1 MPCRNVNTTLKMTP
15 GASWTRTRARI
26 WAAEHD
32 ARVALTLAA
41 ACFAAGTC
49 ITRCYVQIAA
59 PDSEQGERVVATY
72 FFGRAAYLADCV
84 PVAKDLESMDMDDM
98 PCKRVA

>member
-1 MPCRNVNTTLKMTP
+1 M
-15 GASWTRTRARI
+15 RAWHLRLRQ
-26 WAAEHD
+26 
-32 ARVALTLAA
+32 RVLPRAPR
-41 ACFAAGTC
+41 

-98 PCKRVA
+98 PCKRVLEAYEADRSGDD